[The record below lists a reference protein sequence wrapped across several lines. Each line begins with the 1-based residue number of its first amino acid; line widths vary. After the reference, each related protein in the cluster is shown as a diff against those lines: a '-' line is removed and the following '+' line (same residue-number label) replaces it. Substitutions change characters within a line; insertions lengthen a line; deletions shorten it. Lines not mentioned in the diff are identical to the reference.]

1 MPRQLIGNRDLIRAI
16 NRSSVLNTIKSAG
29 PLSRT
34 EVSRRTGLSAATIT
48 TITNELIEEHLV
60 FEKAEGDSSGG
71 RKPILL
77 ALNPRGGFVI
87 GAKLTEDH
95 ISVAL
100 TDLEATILARRTITL
115 NDTRQEGVLAS
126 FCQVVDGLLETE
138 RIDRERFYGVGVGL
152 AGIVDSE
159 RGLLRQSPIF
169 GWEQIPL
176 AEKLHECLGTPV
188 YIDNDVNTLTL
199 TELWFG
205 RGLGINNF
213 LTVTIGRG
221 VGLGIVLDGKL
232 YTGARG
238 GAGEFGHTVVSPDG
252 PLCACGKRGCLETYI
267 SDPAL
272 VRQAQEMGMRVEHV
286 GDLVGLA
293 EAGDERAR
301 VLLAQAGALLGRSL
315 ANLVN
320 VLVPQL
326 IILSGE
332 GVRVGD
338 WLFKPMRQALQ
349 ANTMPAL
356 AHDYELKIDVWD
368 EYAWARGAT
377 GLVLRQLFESP
388 VYKEP
393 LEVG

>member
-48 TITNELIEEHLV
+48 TITNELIEDHLV
-60 FEKAEGDSSGG
+60 FEKEEGDSSGG

-77 ALNPRGGFVI
+77 ALNPRGGFVV

-95 ISVAL
+95 ISAAL
-100 TDLEATILARRTITL
+100 TDLEATILARRTIAL
-115 NDTRQEGVLAS
+115 EDTHQDTVLAS
-126 FCQVVDGLLETE
+126 FCRVVDDLLETE
-138 RIDRERFYGVGVGL
+138 RINRERFYGVGVGL

-159 RGLLRQSPIF
+159 HGLLRQSPIF

-176 AEKLHECLGTPV
+176 AAQLHACLAAPV

-205 RGLGINNF
+205 RGLGIDNF

-232 YTGARG
+232 YTGAHG
-238 GAGEFGHTVVSPDG
+238 GAGELGHTVISPDG

-272 VRQAQEMGMRVEHV
+272 VLQAQALGMQVEQV
-286 GDLVGLA
+286 EDLVGLV
-293 EAGDERAR
+293 EAGDERAQA
-301 VLLAQAGALLGRSL
+301 LLAEAGALLGRSL

-332 GVRVGD
+332 GVRAGD
-338 WLFKPMRQALQ
+338 WLFEPMRRTLKAH
-349 ANTMPAL
+349 TMPAL
-356 AHDYELKIDVWD
+356 ARDFVLKIDVWD
-368 EYAWARGAT
+368 EYAWARGAA

-388 VYKEP
+388 VYKES